1 MKEKAVKQSASE
13 RAMNQQST
21 NQNTQTIPHSEE
33 DTLPPS
39 LRILFSTEELSV
51 ISQYWSTEYSLRGD
65 KQRAERSRGFE
76 GITCKNYA
84 KWVTKLAMR
93 LLLLCPSETP
103 PLTRTDSRAS
113 DSSTSS
119 ATPPRSESV
128 TQTSDSVLY
137 VFKSLLYP
145 TCADKAA
152 YLLPY
157 FVVFALQYHYQK
169 KRAEENENA
178 STPRLV
184 IPVGEIAF
192 FGLLASF
199 LNVTLETCDVLSD
212 NEHKH
217 CCSEVL
223 TTLNTL
229 EAWRLQS
236 QVASDQQ
243 KEQAWR
249 GEMLRGFLGLVD
261 RTQVIRVAKLL
272 GQFEYALRWE
282 REGGVSDRESET
294 RLMETR
300 CTTQEQQRYM
310 TTDYASLKRDEL
322 DALLMLY
329 FKLQSPMMTKGIET
343 LLERVPGERSL
354 FQQARDLE
362 MKAQWD
368 VATEKYRQLFVASGE
383 TEDVAEEGRS
393 AYYRCLQSGGL
404 WSDVLH
410 VQTRSDA
417 TRTQSTQLL
426 YWKMEA
432 SWRRREW
439 SALRRLTN
447 DLQWLLEN
455 NPTESGRQ
463 RQRKS
468 EERGVSFAF
477 EYYLSKVI
485 LAFQQNRREDVNVG
499 V

>member
-1 MKEKAVKQSASE
+1 MSKQATNKQTVGNQATNQQSMYQQATNQQ
-13 RAMNQQST
+13 ATNQQLTNQQATNQQST
-21 NQNTQTIPHSEE
+21 NQHDTPTNHDTPTQHTEE

-84 KWVTKLAMR
+84 KWVTKLTMR

-103 PLTRTDSRAS
+103 TLARTDTRSVDSRAS
-113 DSSTSS
+113 DTSASS
-119 ATPPRSESV
+119 ATIPRSESV
-128 TQTSDSVLY
+128 SQTSDSVLY

-169 KRAEENENA
+169 QRAEENENA
-178 STPRLV
+178 STPRLF

-199 LNVTLETCDVLSD
+199 LNATLESCDVLSD

-229 EAWRLQS
+229 QAWRLQN

-249 GEMLRGFLGLVD
+249 GEMLRGFIGLVD

-272 GQFEYALRWE
+272 GQFEYALR
-282 REGGVSDRESET
+282 
-294 RLMETR
+294 
-300 CTTQEQQRYM
+300 
-310 TTDYASLKRDEL
+310 
-322 DALLMLY
+322 
-329 FKLQSPMMTKGIET
+329 
-343 LLERVPGERSL
+343 
-354 FQQARDLE
+354 
-362 MKAQWD
+362 
-368 VATEKYRQLFVASGE
+368 
-383 TEDVAEEGRS
+383 
-393 AYYRCLQSGGL
+393 
-404 WSDVLH
+404 
-410 VQTRSDA
+410 
-417 TRTQSTQLL
+417 
-426 YWKMEA
+426 
-432 SWRRREW
+432 
-439 SALRRLTN
+439 
-447 DLQWLLEN
+447 
-455 NPTESGRQ
+455 
-463 RQRKS
+463 
-468 EERGVSFAF
+468 
-477 EYYLSKVI
+477 
-485 LAFQQNRREDVNVG
+485 
-499 V
+499 